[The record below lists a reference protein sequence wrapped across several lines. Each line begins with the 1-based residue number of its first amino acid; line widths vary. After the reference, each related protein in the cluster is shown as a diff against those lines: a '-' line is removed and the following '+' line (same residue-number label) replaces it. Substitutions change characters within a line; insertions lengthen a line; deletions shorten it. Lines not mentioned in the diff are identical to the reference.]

1 MAPRNPPEYRHV
13 VRSVVY
19 RHDDLRQLA
28 ESLEGAFGQTL
39 LAPPGSNV
47 RDGEW
52 VLAMFEIGR
61 SGRATAAAGRGVLL
75 DAGAALVFERRDWE
89 RLRQFA
95 SAPAAESSMRMA
107 VAEPVELPAVEVEL
121 DPSETGETTV
131 RIVPQGPAPEPAHA
145 APPLKGRTAAY
156 EAYREQP
163 TPVARPAQVGAAP
176 TPTAP
181 RAESPRLPRVL
192 LIDDDPYLQDVIV
205 AMLEAVGLAVEAVE
219 TAEEGLERLHRERP
233 ELLLLDW
240 SLPGMS
246 GLELCKQLRRESEF
260 STLPVLFLTAHA
272 GTQDM
277 VEAFAAGADDYVVK
291 PFRAAELGARIFGLL
306 RRARVASAR
315 ERP

>member
-1 MAPRNPPEYRHV
+1 M
-13 VRSVVY
+13 RSVVY

-28 ESLEGAFGQTL
+28 DSLEGAFGQTL
-39 LAPPGSNV
+39 LAPSGANV

-95 SAPAAESSMRMA
+95 SAPMAESSTRMPVAAA
-107 VAEPVELPAVEVEL
+107 VSAQASSDIDV

-131 RIVPQGPAPEPAHA
+131 PIVPQGPPPEPAQA
-145 APPLKGRTAAY
+145 APLKGRTAAY
-156 EAYREQP
+156 EAFREQP
-163 TPVARPAQVGAAP
+163 APTARAVPVAPPPP
-176 TPTAP
+176 TPPPSPAP
-181 RAESPRLPRVL
+181 RSDAPRLPRVL
-192 LIDDDPYLQDVIV
+192 LVDDDPYLQDVVV
-205 AMLEAVGLAVEAVE
+205 AMLEAVGLAVVAVE
-219 TAEEGLERLHRERP
+219 TAEEGLDHLRLERP
-233 ELLLLDW
+233 ELLVLDW
-240 SLPGMS
+240 SLPGIS
-246 GLELCKQLRRESEF
+246 GLELCKLLRREAAF
-260 STLPVLFLTAHA
+260 ATLPILFLTAHA

>member
-1 MAPRNPPEYRHV
+1 MAG

-95 SAPAAESSMRMA
+95 SAPSPESSTQMP
-107 VAEPVELPAVEVEL
+107 VAAPIELPPVSAEI
-121 DPSETGETTV
+121 DPSETGETAV
-131 RIVPQGPAPEPAHA
+131 SVVPQGPPPEPAH

-156 EAYREQP
+156 EAYREPPPAAPPPPSPQP
-163 TPVARPAQVGAAP
+163 APRPAVVTPSAPEPAA
-176 TPTAP
+176 A
-181 RAESPRLPRVL
+181 PRLPRVL
-192 LIDDDPYLQDVIV
+192 LVDDDPYLQDVVV
-205 AMLEAVGLAVEAVE
+205 AMLEAVGLAVVAVE
-219 TAEEGLERLHRERP
+219 TAEDGLERLRHERP
-233 ELLLLDW
+233 ELLVLDW

-246 GLELCKQLRRESEF
+246 GLEMCKQLRREAALA
-260 STLPVLFLTAHA
+260 TLPVLFLTAHA

-315 ERP
+315 ERS

>member
-1 MAPRNPPEYRHV
+1 

-28 ESLEGAFGQTL
+28 DSLEGAFGQTL

-95 SAPAAESSMRMA
+95 SAPTAESSTRLPVAAA
-107 VAEPVELPAVEVEL
+107 VAELPPIDVEI
-121 DPSETGETTV
+121 DPSETGETAV
-131 RIVPQGPAPEPAHA
+131 PIVPQGPPPELAHA
-145 APPLKGRTAAY
+145 QPLKGRTAAY
-156 EAYREQP
+156 EAYREP
-163 TPVARPAQVGAAP
+163 PAPVVRPSPVAPPAP

-181 RAESPRLPRVL
+181 PAEARADAPRLPRVL
-192 LIDDDPYLQDVIV
+192 LVDDDPYLQDVVV
-205 AMLEAVGLAVEAVE
+205 AMLEAVGLAVVAVE
-219 TAEEGLERLHRERP
+219 TAEEGLERLRAERP
-233 ELLLLDW
+233 ELLVLDW

-246 GLELCKQLRRESEF
+246 GLELCKLLRREAVF
-260 STLPVLFLTAHA
+260 ATLPILFLTAHA

>member
-1 MAPRNPPEYRHV
+1 

-39 LAPPGSNV
+39 LAPTGSNV

-95 SAPAAESSMRMA
+95 TATSAESSTRMPA
-107 VAEPVELPAVEVEL
+107 AAELAPIEVEI

-131 RIVPQGPAPEPAHA
+131 PIVPQGPPPEPAPAVA
-145 APPLKGRTAAY
+145 APLRGRTAAY
-156 EAYREQP
+156 EQYREPAPVLARAAPVTPPPAPLAPP
-163 TPVARPAQVGAAP
+163 TPARTEA
-176 TPTAP
+176 
-181 RAESPRLPRVL
+181 PRLPRVL
-192 LIDDDPYLQDVIV
+192 LVDDDPYLQDVVV

-219 TAEEGLERLHRERP
+219 TAEEGLDRLRRERP

-246 GLELCKQLRRESEF
+246 GLELCKQLRREAMF
-260 STLPVLFLTAHA
+260 ATLPILFLTAHA